1 MLTDDLHTMFL
12 EPLAKQ
18 KTDLT
23 VTWDASSIMYKHQE
37 CQMFLQEYPITFALH
52 RLGD

>member
-1 MLTDDLHTMFL
+1 MLTNDLHTMFWSHL
-12 EPLAKQ
+12 LRKKQ
-18 KTDLT
+18 
-23 VTWDASSIMYKHQE
+23 TWDASSIMYKHQE